1 MNKSPLGQ
9 RLIAL
14 WQLLQRRETTF
25 GEVLALSAECGIDG
39 RQVLADHIYRQP
51 DLSLASLEA

>member
-1 MNKSPLGQ
+1 MSGATLGQ

-25 GEVLALSAECGIDG
+25 GEVLAMAAECGVDG
-39 RQVLADHIYRQP
+39 RQVLADHFARP
-51 DLSLASLEA
+51 TVVVGNLEA

>member
-1 MNKSPLGQ
+1 MNNSALGQ

-25 GEVLALSAECGIDG
+25 SQIIELSAECGIDG
-39 RQVLADHIYRQP
+39 RQVLADHFA
-51 DLSLASLEA
+51 ASLRIIIHFEA